1 MAERNTPFG
10 KIRFIVRPS
19 PKKLKIVFLALIL
32 TCAAALI
39 AIGVV
44 RGRIRQ
50 QTQSV
55 LDQAAQLEQEN
66 ADLTEKK
73 ENLGS
78 NSSVKDIAREELG
91 LVDPD
96 TIIIDPNS

>member
-1 MAERNTPFG
+1 MAERNNPFG
-10 KIRFIVRPS
+10 SIRFIVRPS
-19 PKKLKIVFLALIL
+19 PKKLKILFLALIL
-32 TCAAALI
+32 ACAAALI

-44 RGRIRQ
+44 RGRIQQ
-50 QTQSV
+50 QTQAV

-66 ADLTEKK
+66 ADLVEKT

-78 NSSVKDIAREELG
+78 NSAIKDIAQDELG

-96 TIIIDPNS
+96 TILIDPNS